1 MKTISVVMF
10 LAVAVVALGAV
21 GVTTT
26 LMSTHVAEAKGS
38 GGECHINKGS
48 FGCTGP
54 GAQEIIGPT
63 FICNKNDCH
72 GTGPK

>member
-1 MKTISVVMF
+1 MRTISAVIF